1 MKHGHTALPSE
12 WTRKVDM
19 YYEQAA
25 WTCSMDM
32 RHAIDMQHGHKAW
45 MSSMD
50 MEHVDMTFSID
61 MQHVHAAKK
70 WSMDIKDEH
79 KLRNFGFPEI

>member
-1 MKHGHTALPSE
+1 
-12 WTRKVDM
+12 
-19 YYEQAA
+19 
-25 WTCSMDM
+25 MDM

-45 MSSMD
+45 ISSMD
-50 MEHVDMTFSID
+50 MQHVDMTFSID

-79 KLRNFGFPEI
+79 KLRNFRFPEIL